1 MQGEESMNQVESLPL
16 WLGHAGE
23 GRDFRQIFDAG
34 IEALVHLAVE
44 DPPPQ
49 PPRELICCHFPLVD
63 GAGNRS
69 TLMSLAIHTVATLV
83 KVRLPT
89 LVLCSAGVSRAP
101 AIAAAAL
108 ALAHRQ
114 PVEEWLARVVE
125 CHPSD
130 VSPGLWNEVSRL
142 LPILR
147 E

>member
-1 MQGEESMNQVESLPL
+1 MNQVESLPL

-63 GAGNRS
+63 GTGNRS

-83 KVRLPT
+83 KVRMPT

-147 E
+147 D

>member
-1 MQGEESMNQVESLPL
+1 MTREALMNQVESLPL
-16 WLGHAGE
+16 WVGHAGE
-23 GRDFRQIFDAG
+23 GRDFRQVFDAG
-34 IEALVHLAVE
+34 IEALVHLAME
-44 DPPPQ
+44 EPPPQ

-69 TLMSLAIHTVATLV
+69 TLLSLSIHTVATLI
-83 KVRLPT
+83 KVRVPT
-89 LVLCSAGVSRAP
+89 LVLCSSGVSRAP

-108 ALAHRQ
+108 AIAHQ
-114 PVEEWLARVVE
+114 EPVEDWLARVVA

-130 VSPGLWNEVSRL
+130 VSPGLWNEVSHL